1 MDSPY
6 FAYRCSMDSTK
17 DLRPEWIRR
26 LEEKHGL
33 PITKIPGVI
42 YGLCYDPPV
51 VVESVSLDYAGAPPE
66 HNNRGYTSAGPIRH
80 YVGWTQQ
87 LDPNRRIL
95 NHHSPGTPVTVT
107 LGRGTMEREEEIKRT
122 ATCPTCGRR
131 YADSLT
137 R

>member
-1 MDSPY
+1 MDGS
-6 FAYRCSMDSTK
+6 K
-17 DLRPEWIRR
+17 DPRPEWVRR

-33 PITKIPGVI
+33 PIHKIPGTV

-51 VVESVSLDYAGAPPE
+51 VVESVSMDYAGDPPE
-66 HNNRGYTSAGPIRH
+66 HNARGYLSAGPIRH

-87 LDPNRRIL
+87 KDPKRRIL
-95 NHHSPGTPVTVT
+95 NHHSAGTAVTVT
-107 LGRGTMEREEEIKRT
+107 LDQGTMEREEEIKRT
-122 ATCPTCGRR
+122 ANCPTCGRP

>member
-1 MDSPY
+1 
-6 FAYRCSMDSTK
+6 MDSTK
-17 DLRPEWIRR
+17 DPRPEWVQR

-33 PITKIPGVI
+33 PINKIPGTT

-51 VVESVSLDYAGAPPE
+51 VVESVSMDYAGDPPE
-66 HNNRGYTSAGPIRH
+66 HNARGYLSPGPIRH

-87 LDPNRRIL
+87 RDPNRRIR
-95 NHHSPGTPVTVT
+95 NHHNAGTAVTVT
-107 LGRGTMEREEEIKRT
+107 LSQGTMEHEEEIKRT
-122 ATCPTCGRR
+122 ETCPTCGRP

>member
-1 MDSPY
+1 MVCMDG
-6 FAYRCSMDSTK
+6 AK
-17 DLRPEWIRR
+17 DPRPEWVRR
-26 LEEKHGL
+26 LEDKHGV
-33 PITKIPGVI
+33 PINKIPGTV

-51 VVESVSLDYAGAPPE
+51 IVESVSMDYAGDPPE
-66 HNNRGYTSAGPIRH
+66 HNARGYLSAGPIRH

-87 LDPNRRIL
+87 KDPKRRIL
-95 NHHSPGTPVTVT
+95 NHHSAGTAVTVA

-122 ATCPTCGRR
+122 ASCPTCGRP